1 MGFWSNLFKNKA
13 QTVKEETPVAIEQ
26 VLNIQQNTEMACEL
40 NLCGEKYLLTDFDLR
55 FNRDDNQCKFFE
67 MHFAVENGLNNNIE
81 SWIASSSRKENGSIR
96 FYRDTNVV
104 NEGTLFELSFQNA
117 SCMRIKKRFNNTLP
131 VTNLVLAIPSIKM
144 AGEEFDLN

>member
-55 FNRDDNQCKFFE
+55 FNRDDNQHKYFE
-67 MHFAVENGLNNNIE
+67 MHLVVENGLNNSIE

-104 NEGTLFELSFQNA
+104 NEGALFELSFQNA
-117 SCMRIKKRFNNTLP
+117 SCMRIKKRFNNALP

-144 AGEEFDLN
+144 SGEEFDLN